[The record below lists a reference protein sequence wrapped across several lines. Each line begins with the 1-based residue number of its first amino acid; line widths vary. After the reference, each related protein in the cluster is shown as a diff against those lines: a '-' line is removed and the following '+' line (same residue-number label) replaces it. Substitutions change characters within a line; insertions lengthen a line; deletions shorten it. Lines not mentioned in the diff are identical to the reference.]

1 MDRAEKMREAFGE
14 FERVYGLVAQAAAR
28 VVRTVELP
36 GWMEF
41 EDVVQEGLRMAC
53 EAVGRWD
60 PGRGRFTTYLYSR
73 FGLYLRKVVVIK
85 PLMKPSARPARS
97 TAGMAAM
104 GSHPQLTSA

>member
-73 FGLYLRKVVVIK
+73 FGLYLRKVVWRGLPGWVEVV
-85 PLMKPSARPARS
+85 
-97 TAGMAAM
+97 GWEE
-104 GSHPQLTSA
+104 GEEGEEVGG